1 MSDLRRVHR
10 FRDHA
15 VAGVNWRPTRFV
27 DEVPSLR
34 VCCLCRMI
42 PKTVLALPCGYLLCQ
57 SCLAASSHGS
67 DGRCPLDREPFKVAE
82 CSSCDLPVS
91 AVNALKVH
99 CWNEGHGCKFEGA
112 MEVMLRHYEHE
123 CTFHT
128 VECFRC
134 DEQVLHSELPAHY
147 SAGCSAAVSLA
158 CPKNTSLDSQAF
170 TIRGVMGVLVEMKT
184 LLRGAN
190 QEPLLPAMQSQVNE
204 LTERIRNLESRS
216 AAIPQA
222 IAATATSDFTQVA
235 APSPSASQKKKTSRQ
250 TATEEAGASSTS
262 RSCSGENSKPPQ
274 LEPLVD
280 LRREVLE
287 AMRKTTSQDYP
298 RHVITYISEEAE
310 YHLEFDGLLPTAV
323 SWWEVPGTVNYVLTL
338 DKFHIFPW
346 FNTHNVADLTVLHT
360 RDAYFTLTVF
370 TIRGHIRVDIS
381 LHGMRGGSQ
390 WLRPVF
396 SVKAYSLTTGN
407 IVPLSTSEELQDC
420 THDRKFW
427 EHHRRIYDINFFVL
441 ALIHTP
447 IAGIKLEIELCCQ

>member
-27 DEVPSLR
+27 DDVPSLR

-42 PKTVLALPCGYLLCQ
+42 PKTVLVLPCGHVLCQ

-67 DGRCPLDREPFKVAE
+67 GGRCPLDREPFKEAE
-82 CSSCDLPVS
+82 CSTCDLPVR

-112 MEVMLRHYEHE
+112 MEVMLRHYENE

-134 DEQVLHSELPAHY
+134 DEQVLHNELPAHY

-158 CPKNTSLDSQAF
+158 CPKNTSSDSQAF
-170 TIRGVMGVLVEMKT
+170 TIRDVMGVLVEMKT

-222 IAATATSDFTQVA
+222 IAATATSDFAQVA
-235 APSPSASQKKKTSRQ
+235 APSPSASQKKETSRQ
-250 TATEEAGASSTS
+250 TATEEAGTSSTS
-262 RSCSGENSKPPQ
+262 QSCSEENSKPPQ
-274 LEPLVD
+274 LKPLVD
-280 LRREVLE
+280 LPQEVLK

-298 RHVITYISEEAE
+298 RHAITYICEEAE
-310 YHLEFDGLLPTAV
+310 CHLEFDGLLPTAV
-323 SWWEVPGTVNYVLTL
+323 AWWEVPGTVNYVLTL
-338 DKFHIFPW
+338 DKFYIFPS
-346 FNTHNVADLTVLHT
+346 FNAHKVADLTVLHT
-360 RDAYFTLTVF
+360 RDAYLTLTLF
-370 TIRGHIRVDIS
+370 TFRGHVRVDIS
-381 LHGMRGGSQ
+381 LHGMRGESQ
-390 WLRPVF
+390 WLSPVF

-407 IVPLSTSEELQDC
+407 IVPLSTSEEQQDC
-420 THDRKFW
+420 THDRHFW
-427 EHHRRIYDINFFVL
+427 KHRRRIYAINFFAL
-441 ALIHTP
+441 APIGTP